1 MKRLLPRSLTGRLM
15 VALVGVIVLINLTSL
30 FFYYLFRDQA
40 AMLGAAGQAAEE
52 VIAVTH
58 LLETIPHVDPD
69 EPADTEEGLLAQ
81 EEERRLHLLLQR
93 ESMVRRLSTPARI
106 ITVDNQP
113 LVETSD
119 SGVASRLVLSRLQSG
134 VPGSREIRVDSL
146 LDPGGE
152 GLDHDDRPPGPR
164 QGVFRRDDPANR
176 GYGEGRRGDRSPG
189 ERSGDDRGPGDRSSA
204 DRPDGP
210 SNPQMQTQR
219 FWLRQLFKARNADR
233 FRFIPGMQEA
243 LFRVSVKGADNVWIN
258 WRIRLAV
265 DEPRNI
271 LPQLLWLTVISVL
284 ISAIAFVAVRLATQP
299 LDVFASAAERLGLD
313 VNAEPMSEKGPSEV
327 RRASLA
333 FNTMQ
338 MRVKRFISDRTQ
350 MLAAISHDLRTPIT
364 RLRLRAEFVDDDQQR
379 DKMLHD
385 LNEMETM
392 IAATLTFARDDAA
405 NEPATNVDA
414 AAIIAALC
422 SDHADAGRP
431 VTYSGPDTFD
441 LLARPLALKRAI
453 DNFVDNAVK
462 YGKSAHVEM
471 VPGFG
476 ELAVYIDDEGP
487 GIPLHERERVFAPF
501 TRLETSRSRETGGTG
516 LGMTIA
522 RNAIRSMGGDVELI
536 NLPQGGLR
544 VKVTLP
550 VPETEMRTTTPTST
564 RSDLSRAAE

>member
-1 MKRLLPRSLTGRLM
+1 MKRLLPQSLTGRLM

-58 LLETIPHVDPD
+58 LLETIPHVESD
-69 EPADTEEGLLAQ
+69 EPADTEEAMLAQ

-93 ESMVRRLSTPARI
+93 ESMVRRLSTPSRI
-106 ITVDNQP
+106 ITVDTQP

-119 SGVASRLVLSRLQSG
+119 SGVASRLLLSRLQSG
-134 VPGSREIRVDSL
+134 VPTSREILVDSL
-146 LDPGGE
+146 LDQSGE
-152 GLDHDDRPPGPR
+152 GLAPGERGPPDPR
-164 QGVFRRDDPANR
+164 QGVFRRDDPSSR
-176 GYGEGRRGDRSPG
+176 GFGGRRDRP
-189 ERSGDDRGPGDRSSA
+189 PGDRPAADGSSA
-204 DRPDGP
+204 DGP
-210 SNPQMQTQR
+210 PPNPQMQTQR
-219 FWLRQLFKARNADR
+219 FWMRQLFRARNSDR

-243 LFRVSVKGADNVWIN
+243 LFRISVKGADNVWIN

-271 LPQLLWLTVISVL
+271 LPQLLWLTIISVL

-299 LDVFASAAERLGLD
+299 LGVFTSAAEHLGLD
-313 VNAEPMSEKGPSEV
+313 VNAEPLSEKGPSEV
-327 RRASLA
+327 RRAALA

-364 RLRLRAEFVDDDQQR
+364 RLRLRAEFVDDDEQR
-379 DKMLHD
+379 DKMLYD

-405 NEPATNVDA
+405 NEPAVHVDA
-414 AAIIAALC
+414 AAIIASLC
-422 SDHADAGRP
+422 SDHGDAGKS

-441 LLARPLALKRAI
+441 LLVRPLALKRAI

-462 YGKSAHVEM
+462 YGKCAHVQL
-471 VPGFG
+471 VPIFG
-476 ELAVYIDDEGP
+476 ELVIYIDDEGP
-487 GIPLHERERVFAPF
+487 GIPFHERERVFAPF

-522 RNAIRSMGGDVELI
+522 RNAIRSMGGDVELGD
-536 NLPQGGLR
+536 LPEGGLR

-550 VPETEMRTTTPTST
+550 VPETELRTALEG
-564 RSDLSRAAE
+564 RDYLNRAAE